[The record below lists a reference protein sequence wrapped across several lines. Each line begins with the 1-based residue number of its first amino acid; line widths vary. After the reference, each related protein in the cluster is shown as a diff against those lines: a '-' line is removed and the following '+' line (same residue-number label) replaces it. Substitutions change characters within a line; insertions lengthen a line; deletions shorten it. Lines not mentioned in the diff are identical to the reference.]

1 MTALTPTQ
9 LAEAI
14 ERAKKWLLC
23 RAGEGRG
30 YHTLGAEALLHQTA
44 KLEAAREA
52 LDSYADHREECASNG
67 EGATEPPCDCG
78 FDAALASLPSA
89 PAATPTRT
97 EAPCCECGVSMM
109 RPNQHCKYPGNHPA
123 GVLDETALADWLAG
137 RAKDWGAPQL
147 AQASAIIRA
156 LTKPASAPAKT
167 PPAPDVARMVNRFL
181 GWRLPK
187 PWHPDNGISYKRP
200 NYGHAPADHDWP
212 TGTNLFDAEQAK
224 QMIEYMLE
232 GSAAP
237 AKTADEAVQ
246 HLIDICCTIGC
257 CTIPAAGSGYGLV
270 KEMLLVDLDIAQ
282 AAVQL
287 ALKSTTTKD

>member
-1 MTALTPTQ
+1 MTAALIKQ
-9 LAEAI
+9 VLAAFKEQRDEI
-14 ERAKKWLLC
+14 GDSDLY
-23 RAGEGRG
+23 GEQPVTLRVST
-30 YHTLGAEALLHQTA
+30 TLGELRKVRSA
-44 KLEAAREA
+44 
-52 LDSYADHREECASNG
+52 SYA
-67 EGATEPPCDCG
+67 
-78 FDAALASLPSA
+78 ASLP
-89 PAATPTRT
+89 
-97 EAPCCECGVSMM
+97 
-109 RPNQHCKYPGNHPA
+109 
-123 GVLDETALADWLAG
+123 
-137 RAKDWGAPQL
+137 
-147 AQASAIIRA
+147 
-156 LTKPASAPAKT
+156 SAPAKT

-246 HLIDICCTIGC
+246 HLIDICCTIGVD
-257 CTIPAAGSGYGLV
+257 TIPAAGSGYGLV

>member
-167 PPAPDVARMVNRFL
+167 
-181 GWRLPK
+181 
-187 PWHPDNGISYKRP
+187 
-200 NYGHAPADHDWP
+200 
-212 TGTNLFDAEQAK
+212 
-224 QMIEYMLE
+224 
-232 GSAAP
+232 
-237 AKTADEAVQ
+237 ADEAVQ
-246 HLIDICCTIGC
+246 HLIDICCTIGVD
-257 CTIPAAGSGYGLV
+257 TIPAAGSGYGLV

>member
-167 PPAPDVARMVNRFL
+167 
-181 GWRLPK
+181 
-187 PWHPDNGISYKRP
+187 
-200 NYGHAPADHDWP
+200 
-212 TGTNLFDAEQAK
+212 
-224 QMIEYMLE
+224 
-232 GSAAP
+232 
-237 AKTADEAVQ
+237 ADEAVFVALEKATQ
-246 HLIDICCTIGC
+246 FIKDH
-257 CTIPAAGSGYGLV
+257 AGVTGGWWNHPTVYKFV
-270 KEMLLVDLDIAQ
+270 KEELEPVICAHREANSFADLRASGGIVGAP
-282 AAVQL
+282 
-287 ALKSTTTKD
+287 